1 MINKKSIPE
10 FDYGKAYNGLFS
22 YCGGKKRLINAISFM
37 VYYYGVNCFIDVCA
51 GSGVV
56 SMNLNTCSKVINDIE
71 TNLTVIYKALS
82 SSETESRL
90 LSALKNTNY
99 TDELFKEA
107 QEYWAANSDKRLN
120 DFSDS
125 DIAEAAYY
133 SWVLR
138 KMSRTGSHIDNVCK
152 LNEERMTK
160 LNNFKDKLYN
170 YYGRLLG
177 ADVKNMNMLEL
188 LKDYADNPHT
198 IPQNSVFYIDPP
210 YLPSKLRNG
219 DNKKIYNHTFG
230 VEQHKELLE
239 LVSRLPP
246 ERCRVLIS
254 GYDYADVVYR
264 DAISQMKDW
273 QQIYVCDI
281 PVMFGNGNKLKDGKR
296 PIEKEYFYTNIR

>member
-1 MINKKSIPE
+1 MSN
-10 FDYGKAYNGLFS
+10 FDLTYGKPCGGLFS
-22 YCGGKKRLINAISFM
+22 YCGGKVRLINAIATM
-37 VYYYGVNCFIDVCA
+37 AYYYGVYCLIDVCA

-56 SMNLNTCSKVINDIE
+56 SLNIETCNKVINDID
-71 TNLTVIYKALS
+71 TDLSVIYRALS
-82 SSETESRL
+82 TPETESRL
-90 LSALKNTNY
+90 LLAMGNADY
-99 TDELFKEA
+99 TVKLYKEA
-107 QEYWAANSDKRLN
+107 QEYWAANSDKKLN

-125 DIAEAAYY
+125 NIVEAAYY
-133 SWVLR
+133 SWMLR
-138 KMSRTGSHIDNVCK
+138 KMSRTGSHIDNACK

-177 ADVKNMNMLEL
+177 AEVKNMNMLEL

-254 GYDYADVVYR
+254 GYDYADDVYR

-273 QQIYVCDI
+273 QQLYVCDI